1 MQYLHKCLN
10 WRCKVLFKSTLNK
23 GVVIMKIAYRF
34 LFVLLISMFLF
45 GCGEKT
51 ASVEGKIVDGKGK
64 AVSDCTVMFK
74 QVTPTQGYE
83 QFETK
88 TGPDGI
94 FRLTG
99 AAPSSDY
106 VISILSGKWKTNV
119 TSTIKTLEA
128 GKKLV
133 LSTPIKIRYNQMK
146 DGSVVDTKTGLQ
158 WLIHPVSD
166 ITASNVMATV
176 QGLKDGGVADW
187 RLPTREEL
195 AGFQI
200 EKADSKKPVGEAGM
214 INKTCC
220 AWVID
225 TTTSEVDWKFYVEDE
240 NELWSNSKETPDNRI
255 VVVRNFS
262 VAPATVPGAPAAP
275 AQVASPAAPAGPAA
289 AEGTPVIKPTPPG
302 IKFASRKACA
312 EKRRAAQAGQA
323 APGVAPA
330 ATASAPPAPVTP
342 SPAATSAPKPVAP
355 APVAAAPKPAPVAPA
370 APAPVSAASPGSVT
384 VYFDL
389 SGKTLSAPEQAKLK
403 EFVAKNQGAKG
414 VIIIDGHTDAA
425 TGTSANNLILA
436 MHRTSYVASLINK
449 MGIGNNVKLE
459 LRATGDAKP
468 AASNDTAEGQR
479 QNRRVEVTFRAQ

>member
-1 MQYLHKCLN
+1 
-10 WRCKVLFKSTLNK
+10 
-23 GVVIMKIAYRF
+23 MKIAYRF

-51 ASVEGKIVDGKGK
+51 ASVEGKIVDGKGQP
-64 AVSDCTVMFK
+64 VSGCTVMFK

-106 VISILSGKWKTNV
+106 VISILSDKWKTNV
-119 TSTIKTLEA
+119 TSTIKTLEK
-128 GKKLV
+128 GKNLV
-133 LSTPIKIRYNQMK
+133 LSTPIKIRFNQMK

-158 WLIHPVSD
+158 WLIHPVSE

-176 QGLKDGGVADW
+176 QGLKNGGFADW

-195 AGFQI
+195 AAFQL
-200 EKADSKKPVGEAGM
+200 EKAAGKAPAGEAGM

-225 TTTSEVDWKFYVEDE
+225 TATSEVDWKFYVEDE
-240 NELWSNSKETPDNRI
+240 NELWSSSKETPDNRI

-262 VAPATVPGAPAAP
+262 AAPAAVPGAPAAP
-275 AQVASPAAPAGPAA
+275 TQVAAPAAPASAP

-323 APGVAPA
+323 APGAAPAPAVTAAAPA
-330 ATASAPPAPVTP
+330 APVAPP
-342 SPAATSAPKPVAP
+342 PAAITPKPAAP
-355 APVAAAPKPAPVAPA
+355 APVAAPVQ
-370 APAPVSAASPGSVT
+370 APVSAASAGSIT

-389 SGKTLSAPEQAKLK
+389 AGKSLNAQEIGKLN
-403 EFVAKNQGAKG
+403 EFIAKNQGAKG
-414 VIIIDGHTDAA
+414 TIIIDGHTDAA
-425 TGTSANNLILA
+425 TGTSASNLILA
-436 MHRTSYVASLINK
+436 MHRASHVASLISK

-459 LRATGDAKP
+459 LKATGDAKP
-468 AASNDTAEGQR
+468 VASNDTAEGQR

>member
-1 MQYLHKCLN
+1 
-10 WRCKVLFKSTLNK
+10 VLFKSTLNK

-51 ASVEGKIVDGKGK
+51 ASVEGKIVDGKGQP
-64 AVSDCTVMFK
+64 VSGCTVMFK

-106 VISILSGKWKTNV
+106 VISILSDKWKTNV

-128 GKKLV
+128 GKPLV

-158 WLIHPVSD
+158 WLIHPVSE
-166 ITASNVMATV
+166 ITAGNVLATV
-176 QGLKDGGVADW
+176 QGLKNGGFMDW

-195 AGFQI
+195 AAFQM
-200 EKADSKKPVGEAGM
+200 EKEAGKAPTGEAGM

-225 TTTSEVDWKFYVEDE
+225 TATQEVDWKFYVEDE
-240 NELWSNSKETPDNRI
+240 NELWASSKETPDNRI
-255 VVVRNFS
+255 VVVRSFS
-262 VAPATVPGAPAAP
+262 AAPAAVPGVPAAPTQVAAPAAP
-275 AQVASPAAPAGPAA
+275 AS

-312 EKRRAAQAGQA
+312 DKRRAAQAGQA
-323 APGVAPA
+323 VPGTAPAPAVTAAAPSAPA
-330 ATASAPPAPVTP
+330 A
-342 SPAATSAPKPVAP
+342 PVAP
-355 APVAAAPKPAPVAPA
+355 APAAITPKPAAPEPVAAAPKPEPVAAPVQ
-370 APAPVSAASPGSVT
+370 APVSVASAGSIT

-389 SGKTLSAPEQAKLK
+389 AGKSLNAQEIGKLK

-414 VIIIDGHTDAA
+414 TIIIDGHTDAA
-425 TGTSANNLILA
+425 TGTSASNLILA
-436 MHRTSYVASLINK
+436 MHRASHVATLINN

-459 LRATGDAKP
+459 LKATGDSKP
-468 AASNDTAEGQR
+468 AASNDTVEGQR
-479 QNRRVEVTFRAQ
+479 LNRRVEVTFRAQ

>member
-1 MQYLHKCLN
+1 
-10 WRCKVLFKSTLNK
+10 
-23 GVVIMKIAYRF
+23 MKIAYRF

-51 ASVEGKIVDGKGK
+51 ASVEGKIVDGKGQP
-64 AVSDCTVMFK
+64 VSGCTVMFK

-106 VISILSGKWKTNV
+106 VISILSDKWKTNV
-119 TSTIKTLEA
+119 TSTIKTLEK
-128 GKKLV
+128 GKNLV
-133 LSTPIKIRYNQMK
+133 LSTPIKIRFNQMK

-158 WLIHPVSD
+158 WLIHPVSE

-176 QGLKDGGVADW
+176 QGLKNGGFADW

-195 AGFQI
+195 AAFQL
-200 EKADSKKPVGEAGM
+200 EKAAGKAPAGEAGM

-225 TTTSEVDWKFYVEDE
+225 TATSEVDWKFYVEDE
-240 NELWSNSKETPDNRI
+240 NELWSSSKETPDNRI

-262 VAPATVPGAPAAP
+262 AAPAAVPGAPAAP
-275 AQVASPAAPAGPAA
+275 TQVAAPAAP

-323 APGVAPA
+323 APGAAPAPAVTAAAPA
-330 ATASAPPAPVTP
+330 APVAPP
-342 SPAATSAPKPVAP
+342 PAAITPKPAAP
-355 APVAAAPKPAPVAPA
+355 APVAAPVQ
-370 APAPVSAASPGSVT
+370 APVSAASAGSIT

-389 SGKTLSAPEQAKLK
+389 AGKSLNAQEIGKLN
-403 EFVAKNQGAKG
+403 EFIAKNQGAKG
-414 VIIIDGHTDAA
+414 TIIIDGHTDAA
-425 TGTSANNLILA
+425 TGTSASNLILA
-436 MHRTSYVASLINK
+436 MHRASHVASLISK

-459 LRATGDAKP
+459 LKATGDAKP
-468 AASNDTAEGQR
+468 VASNDTAEGQR

>member
-1 MQYLHKCLN
+1 
-10 WRCKVLFKSTLNK
+10 
-23 GVVIMKIAYRF
+23 MKIAYRF

-51 ASVEGKIVDGKGK
+51 ASVEGKIVDGKGQP
-64 AVSDCTVMFK
+64 VSGCTVMFK

-106 VISILSGKWKTNV
+106 VISILSDKWKTNV
-119 TSTIKTLEA
+119 TSTIKTLEK
-128 GKKLV
+128 GKNLV
-133 LSTPIKIRYNQMK
+133 LSTPIKIRFNQMK

-158 WLIHPVSD
+158 WLIHPVSE

-176 QGLKDGGVADW
+176 QGLKDGGFMDW

-195 AGFQI
+195 AAFQM
-200 EKADSKKPVGEAGM
+200 EKAAGKAPAGEAGM

-225 TTTSEVDWKFYVEDE
+225 TATSEVDWKFYVEDE
-240 NELWSNSKETPDNRI
+240 NELWSSSKESPDSRI

-262 VAPATVPGAPAAP
+262 AAPAAVPSAPAAPTQVAAPAAP
-275 AQVASPAAPAGPAA
+275 AS

-323 APGVAPA
+323 APSTAPAPA
-330 ATASAPPAPVTP
+330 ATAAAPVAPP
-342 SPAATSAPKPVAP
+342 PAASIPKPAAP
-355 APVAAAPKPAPVAPA
+355 APVVATAPKPAPVA
-370 APAPVSAASPGSVT
+370 APVQVPVSAASAGSIS

-389 SGKTLSAPEQAKLK
+389 GGKSLSASELGKLK
-403 EFVAKNQGAKG
+403 EFVTKNQGAKG
-414 VIIIDGHTDAA
+414 TIIIDGHTDAA

-436 MHRTSYVASLINK
+436 MHRASHVASLISK

-459 LRATGDAKP
+459 LKATGDAKP
-468 AASNDTAEGQR
+468 AASNDTPEGQR

>member
-1 MQYLHKCLN
+1 
-10 WRCKVLFKSTLNK
+10 
-23 GVVIMKIAYRF
+23 MKIAYRF

-64 AVSDCTVMFK
+64 AVSDCTIMFK

-106 VISILSGKWKTNV
+106 VISILSDKWKTNV

-133 LSTPIKIRYNQMK
+133 LSAPIKIRYNQMK

-166 ITASNVMATV
+166 ITASNVMTTV
-176 QGLKDGGVADW
+176 QGLKEGGFSDW

-200 EKADSKKPVGEAGM
+200 EKADSKKPAGEAGM

-225 TTTSEVDWKFYVEDE
+225 TATSEVDWKFYVEDE
-240 NELWSNSKETPDNRI
+240 NELWSSSKETPDNRI
-255 VVVRNFS
+255 VVVRSFS
-262 VAPATVPGAPAAP
+262 AAPAAVAAAPGAP
-275 AQVASPAAPAGPAA
+275 AQVAAPAAPTGPAA

-312 EKRRAAQAGQA
+312 DKRRAAQAGQA
-323 APGVAPA
+323 APGAAPVAATPAPA
-330 ATASAPPAPVTP
+330 ATASATAVPVTP
-342 SPAATSAPKPVAP
+342 PPAATSAPKPVAP
-355 APVAAAPKPAPVAPA
+355 APVAVASKPAPVAPA
-370 APAPVSAASPGSVT
+370 APAPVSASSPGTISL
-384 VYFDL
+384 YFDL
-389 SGKTLSAPEQAKLK
+389 AGKTLKAQEIAKLK
-403 EFVAKNQGAKG
+403 DFITKHQGAKG
-414 VIIIDGHTDAA
+414 VIIIDGHSDAS
-425 TGTSANNLILA
+425 GTSATNLILT
-436 MHRTSYVASLINK
+436 MHRTAHVASLINN
-449 MGIGNNVKLE
+449 MGVSKDIKIE
-459 LRATGDAKP
+459 LRASGDSKP
-468 AASNDTAEGQR
+468 AASNDTAEGR
-479 QNRRVEVTFRAQ
+479 DQNRRVEVSFMAR

>member
-1 MQYLHKCLN
+1 
-10 WRCKVLFKSTLNK
+10 LFKSTLNK

-34 LFVLLISMFLF
+34 LLVLLISMFLF

-64 AVSDCTVMFK
+64 PVSGCTVMFK

-106 VISILSGKWKTNV
+106 IISILSDKWKTNV

-133 LSTPIKIRYNQMK
+133 LSTPVKIRFNQMK

-158 WLIHPVSD
+158 WLIHPVTE
-166 ITASNVMATV
+166 ITAANVLTTV
-176 QGLKDGGVADW
+176 QGLKNGGFADW

-195 AGFQI
+195 AGLQM
-200 EKADSKKPVGEAGM
+200 EKADSKKPAGEAGM

-220 AWVID
+220 AWVVD

-240 NELWSNSKETPDNRI
+240 NELWSSSKETPDNRI
-255 VVVRNFS
+255 VIVRNFS
-262 VAPATVPGAPAAP
+262 AAPAATPAAPAAP
-275 AQVASPAAPAGPAA
+275 AQVAAPAAPAGSPE
-289 AEGTPVIKPTPPG
+289 EGTPVIKPTPPG

-323 APGVAPA
+323 VPGAAPAPAVTAAAPA
-330 ATASAPPAPVTP
+330 APVAPP
-342 SPAATSAPKPVAP
+342 PAATTPKPATPAPKP
-355 APVAAAPKPAPVAPA
+355 APVAAAPVAPAPKPAPVAAPVTAPVPA
-370 APAPVSAASPGSVT
+370 AAAGSIT

-389 SGKTLSAPEQAKLK
+389 AGKTLGAQELAKLK
-403 EFVAKNQGAKG
+403 EFVAKHQGTKG
-414 VIIIDGHTDAA
+414 VITIDGHTDAA

-436 MHRTSYVASLINK
+436 MQRTSHVASLINK
-449 MGIGNNVKLE
+449 MGIGNNV
-459 LRATGDAKP
+459 
-468 AASNDTAEGQR
+468 NC
-479 QNRRVEVTFRAQ
+479 NRNECK

>member
-1 MQYLHKCLN
+1 
-10 WRCKVLFKSTLNK
+10 
-23 GVVIMKIAYRF
+23 MKIAYRF
-34 LFVLLISMFLF
+34 LFVLLISMLLF

-51 ASVEGKIVDGKGK
+51 ASVEGKIVDGKGQP
-64 AVSDCTVMFK
+64 VSGCTVMFK

-106 VISILSGKWKTNV
+106 VISILSDKWKTNV
-119 TSTIKTLEA
+119 TSTIKTLEK
-128 GKKLV
+128 GENLV

-158 WLIHPVSD
+158 WLIHPVSE

-176 QGLKDGGVADW
+176 QGLKDGGFADW

-195 AGFQI
+195 AAFQM
-200 EKADSKKPVGEAGM
+200 EKEAGKAPAGEAGM

-225 TTTSEVDWKFYVEDE
+225 TATSEVDWKFYVEDE
-240 NELWSNSKETPDNRI
+240 NELWSSSKETPDNRI

-262 VAPATVPGAPAAP
+262 AAPAAVP
-275 AQVASPAAPAGPAA
+275 GVPAAPTQVAAPAAPAA

-312 EKRRAAQAGQA
+312 DKKRAAQAGQA

-330 ATASAPPAPVTP
+330 
-342 SPAATSAPKPVAP
+342 PAATAAAPTAPVAPPPAASMPKPVAPAASIAKPVAP
-355 APVAAAPKPAPVAPA
+355 APVATAPKPAPVA
-370 APAPVSAASPGSVT
+370 APVQVPVSAPTPGSIS

-389 SGKTLSAPEQAKLK
+389 GGKSLNAQELGKLK
-403 EFVAKNQGAKG
+403 EFVTKNQGAKG
-414 VIIIDGHTDAA
+414 TIIIDGHTDAA

-436 MHRTSYVASLINK
+436 MHRASHVASLISK

-459 LRATGDAKP
+459 LKATGDSKP
-468 AASNDTAEGQR
+468 AASNDTVEGQR
-479 QNRRVEVTFRAQ
+479 LNRRVEVTFRAQ